1 MRHSPSLAALVAAS
15 LAGSCFVSEGEC
27 ESRGVHLDPCQLS
40 ARAGQTVVIEATVDG
55 APEAPVNWILPAAI
69 ADAFT
74 VQSEPRRLT
83 LIGRQNVSAVF
94 PLQASAVGDDTRIG
108 GAALQVNS
116 ASFGSAPP
124 PFVLFGGDFPVG
136 SEATATAAGG
146 NLYYVAYADSSG
158 GLSSLG
164 PPPGP
169 PANFFIRQLDIRTN
183 QLLASVG
190 DQFLQFTGSGQ
201 GVIEPNVAADCDGN
215 GYWVDYDP
223 TRGYV
228 LRRLALGAVEPDERV
243 LGEFLNF
250 RLGTLSV
257 ACDGAIYFVAEAS
270 AGPTNEADG
279 PVWTVVVPSSLPT
292 RGYIG
297 GVFQSYDG
305 VPRGGIARLLADGSL
320 DFAFDPSGGVPP
332 GSTVFAI
339 ASIPNSNG
347 TVLVGG
353 DFSSFGFELRNA
365 FARVS
370 ASGVVDALDLG
381 LPQGSTVQA
390 IAVQD
395 NPSIADYKSAYV
407 GGENPQAGFLRKL
420 EPDGTISTTFNP
432 TFNNAV
438 QSIVV
443 QGDGKLL
450 VAGSFTAVNGQTR
463 NRIAR
468 LNANGSLDQS
478 FFPSNAGVDLEVHDV
493 AVDLSG
499 RVYVGGEFNFIGQ
512 TPANRLLRLL
522 SDGSLDVSYD
532 IGTGPGLVASQQAPF
547 VYALTLQP
555 DGKLL
560 VGGGFDRW
568 DGAPRGNIVRL
579 LESGQVDAS
588 FGASTDDAV
597 LAIAL
602 QEFQGKTVVGGQ
614 FLEVNDLSYDRL
626 ARLNPDGSL
635 DQGSGGAVPGLQ
647 LYRLDSFDDQPRV
660 IEPEDGSTLGFLS
673 SVQSMAIDKQGRIV
687 LGDPSGDYGVARL
700 VVSLEF
706 DLATLDGS
714 FQPVNPGPVFDVAVD
729 SGDAIYLANL
739 ANSSTITDAG
749 IALQSIVGLNG
760 FGEVFYRQQ
769 GYELACAGACA
780 SADCGTF
787 LLFTRISSLG
797 VAANGAMR
805 IIDDVVADP
814 DLPPECQES
823 VRIVVLDPD

>member
-1 MRHSPSLAALVAAS
+1 MHRDSSLAALVVAS

-27 ESRGVHLDPCQLS
+27 PSNGITLTPCQLS
-40 ARAGQTVVIEATVDG
+40 SRAGQTVVVEATIAG
-55 APEAPVNWILPAAI
+55 GSAPASVNWILPSTVGE
-69 ADAFT
+69 AFT
-74 VQSEPRRLT
+74 VFAEPSRLT

-94 PLQASAVGDDTRIG
+94 PVQANLAEDGTRSA
-108 GAALQVNS
+108 GASLQVRATN
-116 ASFGSAPP
+116 FGSAPP

-164 PPPGP
+164 TAQGP
-169 PANFFIRQLDIRTN
+169 PTNFFIRQLDIRTN

-223 TRGYV
+223 ARGYV
-228 LRRLALGAVEPDERV
+228 LRRLAPGAAVPDERL
-243 LGEFLNF
+243 LGEFLDF

-270 AGPTNEADG
+270 AGPTSEADG
-279 PVWTVVVPSSLPT
+279 PVWTVVPSSLPN

-305 VPRGGIARLLADGSL
+305 VQRGGIARLLADGSL
-320 DFAFDPSGGVPP
+320 DFAFNPFGGVPS
-332 GSTVFAI
+332 GSTVFAL
-339 ASIPNSNG
+339 ASIPDSNG

-353 DFSSFGFELRNA
+353 DFSSFGFDLRNA

-407 GGENPQAGFLRKL
+407 GGKDLQAGFLRKL
-420 EPDGTISTTFNP
+420 ESDGTISTTFNP
-432 TFNNAV
+432 TFDNAV
-438 QSIVV
+438 HSIVV
-443 QGDGKLL
+443 QSDGKLL
-450 VAGSFTAVNGQTR
+450 VAGSFTVVNGQTR

-468 LNANGSLDQS
+468 LDANGSLDQS
-478 FFPSNAGVDLEVHDV
+478 FFPSNGGVDLEVHDV
-493 AVDLSG
+493 AVDFSG

-522 SDGSLDVSYD
+522 SDGSLDASYD
-532 IGTGPGLVASQQAPF
+532 IGTGPGFASQQAPF
-547 VYALTLQP
+547 VYALALQP

-568 DGAPRGNIVRL
+568 NGAPRGNIVRL

-602 QEFQGKTVVGGQ
+602 QDGQGKIVVGGQ
-614 FLEVNDLSYDRL
+614 FLQVNGLGHDRL
-626 ARLNPDGSL
+626 ARLNPDGSV
-635 DQGSGGAVPGLQ
+635 DQGSGRVVPGLQ

-660 IEPEDGSTLGFLS
+660 IEPGDESTLGFLS
-673 SVQSMAIDKQGRIV
+673 SVQSMAVDKQGRVV
-687 LGDPSGDYGVARL
+687 LGDPSGAYGVARL
-700 VVSLEF
+700 VVSLEL
-706 DLATLDGS
+706 DQATLDES
-714 FQPVNPGPVFDVAVD
+714 FQPVNLGSVFDVAVD
-729 SGDAIYLANL
+729 SGDAIYA
-739 ANSSTITDAG
+739 ANSSTITEAG
-749 IALQSIVGLNG
+749 LAFQSIVGLNG
-760 FGEVFYRQQ
+760 LGAEFYRQQ
-769 GYELACAGACA
+769 GYELACAGDCA

-787 LLFTRISSLG
+787 VSFTRITSLG
-797 VAANGAMR
+797 VAANGALR
-805 IIDDVVADP
+805 VVDDIVEDP
-814 DLPPECQES
+814 LLPPECQAS